1 MELKVYFETLGCAK
15 NQVDTEVM
23 VGIMSENKYYATA
36 DPGEADVIVVNTCG
50 FIESAK
56 TESVETILDLSEY
69 KKAGVCKALV
79 VTGCLAER
87 YAADLKAEIPEV
99 DAFIGTTQFDKILP
113 IVEGIFGRGLTQIHI
128 GDIDKNFEENLPRVL
143 STPSHM
149 AYLKISEGC
158 DNLCTYCIIPK
169 LRGKYRSRKMEDIVA
184 EAKGLVKQGVQ
195 ELIIIAQDTTR
206 YGIDLYD
213 EYRLAEL
220 LEALDKIEGL
230 KWIRLQY
237 MYPDVID
244 TKLIDAIA
252 NLDKVVKYVDM
263 PIQHGS
269 DTVLKRMNR
278 RTDQAHIR
286 RVVNELREKVD
297 EISVRTTL
305 IVGFPGETQE
315 EFADLKAFIEEMKFD
330 RLGVFAYSQEED
342 TPAAKMPNQVDDEI
356 KEQRRGEIMAAQ
368 MIISEAR
375 MTGMVGKN
383 MEVLVEELAQD
394 DEEGLVYIGRSSFD
408 APEIDGVVYV
418 HAKNNLEIG
427 SFVHVNIT
435 DALEYDLIG
444 EI

>member
-23 VGIMSENKYYATA
+23 VGIMSENKYFATP
-36 DPGEADVIVVNTCG
+36 DPSEADVIVVNTCG

-69 KKAGVCKALV
+69 KKEGNCKALV

-99 DAFIGTTQFDKILP
+99 DAFVGTTQFDKILP

-169 LRGKYRSRKMEDIVA
+169 LRGKYRSRKLEDIVA
-184 EAKGLVKQGVQ
+184 EAKGLVQQGVK

-220 LEALDKIEGL
+220 LEELNKIEGL

-252 NLDKVVKYVDM
+252 KLDKVVKYVDM

-286 RVVNELREKVD
+286 RVVNELREKID
-297 EISVRTTL
+297 EVSVRTTL
-305 IVGFPGETQE
+305 IVGFPGETEE
-315 EFADLKAFIEEMKFD
+315 EFEDLKAFIEEMKFD

-342 TPAAKMPNQVDDEI
+342 TPAAKMPNQVEDEL
-356 KEQRRGEIMAAQ
+356 KEERRGKIMASQ
-368 MIISEAR
+368 MVISEAR
-375 MTGMVGKN
+375 MSGMVGKT
-383 MEVLVEELAQD
+383 MEVLVEEVAQD

-418 HAKNNLEIG
+418 HAENKIEIG

>member
-23 VGIMSENKYYATA
+23 VGIMSENKYFST
-36 DPGEADVIVVNTCG
+36 PEPSEADVIVVNTCG

-56 TESVETILDLSEY
+56 TESVETILELAAYKSE
-69 KKAGVCKALV
+69 GNCKALV

-87 YAADLKAEIPEV
+87 YAEALKAEIPEV
-99 DAFIGTTQFDKILP
+99 DAFVGTTQFDQILP

-128 GDIDKNFEENLPRVL
+128 GDIDKSFEENLPRVL
-143 STPSHM
+143 STPGHM
-149 AYLKISEGC
+149 AFLKISEGC

-169 LRGKYRSRKMEDIVA
+169 LRGKYRSRKMEDVVS
-184 EAKGLVKQGVQ
+184 EAKNLVDQGVR

-213 EYRLAEL
+213 DYMLAEL
-220 LEALDKIEGL
+220 LEELNKIDAL

-252 NLDKVVKYVDM
+252 KLDKVVKYVDM
-263 PIQHGS
+263 PIQHAA

-278 RTDQAHIR
+278 RTDQEQIR
-286 RVVNELREKVD
+286 RVVTELRSKVS
-297 EISVRTTL
+297 EISIRTTL
-305 IVGFPGETQE
+305 IVGFPGETEE
-315 EFADLKAFIEEMKFD
+315 EFADLKTFVEEMKFD

-342 TPAAKMPNQVDDEI
+342 TPAAKMPNQIDDDL
-356 KEQRRGEIMAAQ
+356 KEKRREMIMATQ
-368 MIISEAR
+368 IGISQVR
-375 MTGMVGKN
+375 MSGLVGKN
-383 MEVLVEELAQD
+383 LEVLIEEVAQD
-394 DEEGLVYIGRSSFD
+394 DAEGLVYIGRSSFD
-408 APEIDGVVYV
+408 APEIDGIVYV
-418 HAKNNLEIG
+418 HAKSKMEIG
-427 SFVHVNIT
+427 SFVHVDIT

>member
-23 VGIMSENKYYATA
+23 VGIMSENKYYSTSSPE
-36 DPGEADVIVVNTCG
+36 DADVIVVNTCG

-56 TESVETILDLSEY
+56 TESVETILDLSAY
-69 KKAGVCKALV
+69 KAEGNCKALV

-99 DAFIGTTQFDKILP
+99 DAFVGTTQFDKILP
-113 IVEGIFGRGLTQIHI
+113 IVEGIFGKGLTQIHI
-128 GDIDKNFEENLPRVL
+128 GDIDKSFEENLPRVL
-143 STPSHM
+143 STPGHM

-169 LRGKYRSRKMEDIVA
+169 LRGKYRSRKMEDVVS
-184 EAKGLVKQGVQ
+184 EARLLVEKGVRELV
-195 ELIIIAQDTTR
+195 IIAQDTTR
-206 YGIDLYD
+206 FGIDIYGD
-213 EYRLAEL
+213 YRLAEL
-220 LEALDKIEGL
+220 LEELNKIEDL

-237 MYPDVID
+237 MYPDVIN

-252 NLDKVVKYVDM
+252 KLDKVVKYVDM
-263 PIQHGS
+263 PIQHAA

-286 RVVNELREKVD
+286 RVVTELREKIDTVS
-297 EISVRTTL
+297 IRTTL

-315 EFADLKAFIEEMKFD
+315 EFEDLKSFVQEMKFD
-330 RLGVFAYSQEED
+330 RLGVFSYSKEED
-342 TPAAKMPNQVDDEI
+342 TPAAKMKNQVDDEL
-356 KEQRRGEIMAAQ
+356 KDQRRDEIMAVQ
-368 MIISEAR
+368 MQVSQER
-375 MTGMVGKN
+375 MASMIGMN
-383 MEVLVEELAQD
+383 LEVLVEEVAQN
-394 DEEGLVYIGRSSFD
+394 DEEGHIYVGRSAFD

-418 HAKNNLEIG
+418 HASEELEIG
-427 SFVHVNIT
+427 SFVQVNIT

>member
-23 VGIMSENKYYATA
+23 VGIMSENKYFATA
-36 DPGEADVIVVNTCG
+36 DPQEADVIVINTCG

-69 KKAGVCKALV
+69 KEHGKCKALV

-87 YAADLKAEIPEV
+87 YAESLKAEIPEV
-99 DAFIGTTQFDKILP
+99 DAFVGTTQFDQILP

-128 GDIDKNFEENLPRVL
+128 GDIDKSFEENLPRVL
-143 STPSHM
+143 STPKHM

-169 LRGKYRSRKMEDIVA
+169 LRGKYRSRHMEDIVLEAQKLVA
-184 EAKGLVKQGVQ
+184 EGVK

-213 EYRLAEL
+213 DYKLAEL
-220 LEALDKIEGL
+220 LEELNKIEGL

-244 TKLIDAIA
+244 EKLIGAIA
-252 NLDKVVKYVDM
+252 SLEKVVKYVDM
-263 PIQHGS
+263 PIQHAS
-269 DTVLKRMNR
+269 DSVLKRMNR
-278 RTDQAHIR
+278 RTDQAQIR
-286 RVVNELREKVD
+286 RVVTSLRDKVPH
-297 EISVRTTL
+297 ISIRTTL
-305 IVGFPGETQE
+305 IVGFPGETKE
-315 EFADLKAFIEEMKFD
+315 EYEALKSFVEEMKFD

-342 TPAAKMPNQVDDEI
+342 TPAAKMPGQVEEDI
-356 KEQRRGEIMAAQ
+356 KSERRDGIMATQ
-368 MIISEAR
+368 ISISEER
-375 MTGMVGKN
+375 MNGLVGQN
-383 MEVLVEELAQD
+383 LEVVIEEVAQD
-394 DEEGLVYIGRSSFD
+394 DQEGLVYIGRSSFD

-418 HAKNNLEIG
+418 HARSKQEIG

>member
-23 VGIMSENKYYATA
+23 VGIMSENKYFATA
-36 DPGEADVIVVNTCG
+36 DPQEADVIVINTCG

-69 KKAGVCKALV
+69 KEHGKCKALV

-87 YAADLKAEIPEV
+87 YAESLKAEIPEV
-99 DAFIGTTQFDKILP
+99 DAFVGTTQFDQILP

-128 GDIDKNFEENLPRVL
+128 GDIDKSFEENLPRVL
-143 STPSHM
+143 STPKHM

-169 LRGKYRSRKMEDIVA
+169 LRGKYRSRHMEDIVLEAQKLVA
-184 EAKGLVKQGVQ
+184 EGVK

-213 EYRLAEL
+213 DYKLAEL
-220 LEALDKIEGL
+220 LEELNKIEGL

-244 TKLIDAIA
+244 EKLIGAIA
-252 NLDKVVKYVDM
+252 SLDKVVKYVDM
-263 PIQHGS
+263 PIQHAS
-269 DTVLKRMNR
+269 DSVLKRMNR
-278 RTDQAHIR
+278 RTDQAQIR
-286 RVVNELREKVD
+286 RVVTSLRDKVPH
-297 EISVRTTL
+297 ISIRTTL
-305 IVGFPGETQE
+305 IVGFPGETKE
-315 EFADLKAFIEEMKFD
+315 EYEALKSFVEEMKFD

-342 TPAAKMPNQVDDEI
+342 TPAAKMPGQVEEDI
-356 KEQRRGEIMAAQ
+356 KSERRDGIMATQ
-368 MIISEAR
+368 ISISEER
-375 MTGMVGKN
+375 MNGLVGQN
-383 MEVLVEELAQD
+383 LEVVIEEVAQD
-394 DEEGLVYIGRSSFD
+394 DQEGLVYIGRSSFD

-418 HAKNNLEIG
+418 HARSKQEIG

>member
-315 EFADLKAFIEEMKFD
+315 EFSDLKAFIEEMKFD

>member
-23 VGIMSENKYYATA
+23 VGIMSENKYFAIA
-36 DPGEADVIVVNTCG
+36 DPQEADVIVINTCG

-69 KKAGVCKALV
+69 KEHGKCKALV

-87 YAADLKAEIPEV
+87 YAESLKAEIPEV
-99 DAFIGTTQFDKILP
+99 DAFVGTTQFDQILP

-128 GDIDKNFEENLPRVL
+128 GDIDKSFEENLPRVL
-143 STPSHM
+143 STPKHM

-169 LRGKYRSRKMEDIVA
+169 LRGKYRSRHMEDIVLEAQKLVA
-184 EAKGLVKQGVQ
+184 EGVK

-213 EYRLAEL
+213 DYKLAEL
-220 LEALDKIEGL
+220 LEELNKIEGL

-244 TKLIDAIA
+244 EKLIGAIA
-252 NLDKVVKYVDM
+252 SLDKVVKYVDM
-263 PIQHGS
+263 PIQHAS
-269 DTVLKRMNR
+269 DSVLKRMNR
-278 RTDQAHIR
+278 RTDQAQIR
-286 RVVNELREKVD
+286 RVVTSLRDKVPH
-297 EISVRTTL
+297 ISIRTTL
-305 IVGFPGETQE
+305 IVGFPGETKE
-315 EFADLKAFIEEMKFD
+315 EYEALKSFVEEMKFD

-342 TPAAKMPNQVDDEI
+342 TPAAKMPGQVEEDI
-356 KEQRRGEIMAAQ
+356 KSERRDGIMATQ
-368 MIISEAR
+368 ISISEER
-375 MTGMVGKN
+375 MNGLVGQN
-383 MEVLVEELAQD
+383 LEVVIEEVAQD
-394 DEEGLVYIGRSSFD
+394 DQEGLVYIGRSSFD

-418 HAKNNLEIG
+418 HARSKQEIG

>member
-23 VGIMSENKYYATA
+23 VGIMSENKYFATP
-36 DPGEADVIVVNTCG
+36 DPHEADVIVINTCG

-56 TESVETILDLSEY
+56 TESVETILDLSAY
-69 KKAGVCKALV
+69 KEEGKCKALV

-87 YAADLKAEIPEV
+87 YAESLKAEIPEV
-99 DAFIGTTQFDKILP
+99 DAFVGTTQFDQILP
-113 IVEGIFGRGLTQIHI
+113 IVEGIFGRGLTQIHV
-128 GDIDKNFEENLPRVL
+128 GDIDKSFEENLPRVL
-143 STPSHM
+143 STPNHM

-169 LRGKYRSRKMEDIVA
+169 LRGKYRSRHMEDIVA
-184 EAKGLVKQGVQ
+184 EAKKLVANGVK

-206 YGIDLYD
+206 YGIDLYGA
-213 EYRLAEL
+213 YKLADL
-220 LEALDKIEGL
+220 LEELNKIEDL

-244 TKLIDAIA
+244 EKLISAIA
-252 NLDKVVKYVDM
+252 SLDKVVKYVDM

-278 RTDQAHIR
+278 RTDQAQIR
-286 RVVNELREKVD
+286 RVVTSLRDKVPH
-297 EISVRTTL
+297 ISLRTTL
-305 IVGFPGETQE
+305 IVGFPGETEEEYQE
-315 EFADLKAFIEEMKFD
+315 LKSFVEEMKFD
-330 RLGVFAYSQEED
+330 RLGVFAYSMEED
-342 TPAAKMPNQVDDEI
+342 TPAAKMPNQVDEDVKAE
-356 KEQRRGEIMAAQ
+356 RRDGIMATQIA
-368 MIISEAR
+368 ISEER
-375 MTGMVGKN
+375 MNGLVGQN
-383 MEVLVEELAQD
+383 LEVVIEEIAQD

-418 HAKNNLEIG
+418 HAGSKQEIG

>member
-99 DAFIGTTQFDKILP
+99 DAFVGTTQFDKILP

-315 EFADLKAFIEEMKFD
+315 EFSDLKAFIEEMKFD